1 MVKWHTDFH
10 SPTRGLSFEIKK
22 HLYSE
27 TSPYQKIDIVDTE
40 DFGTVMLLDDVL
52 MVTARDEFVY
62 HEMLSQPSLFTHP
75 QPERVLIIGGG
86 DCGTLSR
93 VLWHKTVKQ
102 VIQVEI
108 DEMVTRVAK
117 EYFPQLTSCLS
128 DPRAELV
135 FCDGIEYLR
144 GNADS
149 FDLIL
154 VDSTDPVGFAAG
166 LFRKDFFADCHRAL
180 KSDGILCI
188 QSESPWIP
196 DLLELIA
203 DVNRDLNSL
212 FPIVAPYLAAIQT
225 YQAGLWMFQMASK
238 RYSPVADEV
247 FERIGRAELQF
258 DYFNG
263 DIQRAAFVLP
273 QFVQSKIASISSH

>member
-1 MVKWHTDFH
+1 MAKWHIDLH
-10 SPTRGLSFEIKK
+10 SPTRGLSFEVRE
-22 HLYSE
+22 HLYTE
-27 TSPYQKIDIVDTE
+27 TSPYQRIDIVDTA
-40 DFGTVMLLDDVL
+40 DFGKVMLLDDVL
-52 MVTARDEFVY
+52 MVTDRDEYVY

-75 QPERVLIIGGG
+75 TPERVLIIGGG
-86 DCGTLSR
+86 DCGTLAR
-93 VLWHKTVKQ
+93 VLLHKSVKQ

-117 EYFPQLTSCLS
+117 SYFPQLTACLD
-128 DPRAELV
+128 DPRAELI
-135 FCDGIEYLR
+135 FSDGIEYLR
-144 GNADS
+144 ANHDG

-166 LFRKDFFADCHRAL
+166 LFRRDFFADCHQAL

-203 DVNRDLNSL
+203 EVNRDLKSL

-238 RYSPVADEV
+238 RYSPFSDDV
-247 FERIGRAELQF
+247 FARLSKAELE
-258 DYFNG
+258 FNYYNA
-263 DIQRAAFVLP
+263 DIQRAAFALP
-273 QFVQSKIASISSH
+273 QFVRANITPTLT